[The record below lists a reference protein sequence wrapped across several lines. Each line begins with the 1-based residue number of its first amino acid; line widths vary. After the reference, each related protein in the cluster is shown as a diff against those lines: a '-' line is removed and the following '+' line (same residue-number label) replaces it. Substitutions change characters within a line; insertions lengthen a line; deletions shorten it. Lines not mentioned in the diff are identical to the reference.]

1 MSLTV
6 FGYFQLVGEGKREKK
21 CGLLEE
27 SGASRVRISVEILTV
42 KKTQRRRNVARIDV
56 NSSLEEEIRPRRLG
70 QGRLLESLATQVPLW
85 DPFVFRP
92 IFFTATVGRC
102 NCFQWSFVRT
112 STTTSEQSMWSN
124 YFLLYCLL
132 DSGASWECVVMH
144 LCEGW
149 PKPGEISDLFGLDF
163 PLITW
168 KLFVPRTMFTR
179 QKKADEIFLKR
190 IISSAFIFIRSWA
203 TEFLGSV

>member
-102 NCFQWSFVRT
+102 NCFQ
-112 STTTSEQSMWSN
+112 
-124 YFLLYCLL
+124 
-132 DSGASWECVVMH
+132 
-144 LCEGW
+144 
-149 PKPGEISDLFGLDF
+149 
-163 PLITW
+163 
-168 KLFVPRTMFTR
+168 
-179 QKKADEIFLKR
+179 
-190 IISSAFIFIRSWA
+190 
-203 TEFLGSV
+203 